1 MISSKK
7 NSTLYNKQQINNRV
21 KKKVP
26 QSPGNGLLILCD
38 SGGMYVFITVAKT
51 EK

>member
-1 MISSKK
+1 MIGSKK

-26 QSPGNGLLILCD
+26 QSPGNGLCD